1 MRNLFLYPVEAL
13 NSLRMNVWSVGLIVA
28 GSVLVLHG
36 HADVGASLTT
46 GGFALLRSE
55 GSQAA
60 QLPTPPEQQLP
71 PAPKA

>member
-1 MRNLFLYPVEAL
+1 VKNIFLYPVEAL
-13 NSLRMNVWSVGLIVA
+13 NCLRMNVWSVGLIVA

-55 GSQAA
+55 GSQAS
-60 QLPTPPEQQLP
+60 QQPPQAITQNP
-71 PAPKA
+71 PKV